1 MPRIFINYRH
11 ADSIAYA
18 ELLCRQLVEQFGAD
32 NVFFDREAIDLGDEF
47 ARIIEQRVGACE
59 VLLALIGPKW
69 LTLAD
74 DAGGRRLD
82 QPHDYVRYEI
92 AAALAHNIRVIPV
105 LVGATRMPQT
115 ADLPADIAA
124 LAARHA
130 QDVRDT
136 HLDQDI
142 EALIA
147 ALAGHKG
154 FRRAFNALAWRVRL
168 RRVAAVIVPACVL
181 MMFFALWVSVFDYF
195 TLDTKIDS
203 YTMGFA
209 SWVKASPVSDEVAL
223 VVITADTE
231 RHFHKPF
238 DKTWRHEHARLI
250 ATLSHAG
257 AQVVAFDMVLN
268 ETSPYDEALL
278 TAMHAARR
286 RGTAV
291 IFGIGGAPPPIPG
304 FAQTVAGL
312 GHLCVATRLGYAHAV
327 PLAVHKA
334 NGQPIVPGLAL
345 LAAYPGPVKALD
357 AAHRLLAVADGS
369 QLVKFSLYEQVSSA
383 HKNCPVVEKGD
394 AVAQLMIE
402 FRPLALLRDP
412 ARRYRYED
420 LADPPDSMADQRLQ
434 GRIVLVGRET
444 EQDIAS
450 VFHGLRTEERYGF
463 EVHADALTTLL
474 RGIHIQPL
482 SPWGQLS
489 IMGAMGA
496 LGASARFVRPFAS
509 PLARRVYCLALV
521 AAYLAASMWLYIA
534 YQLLLNILYHLG
546 AFFLAYWALEK
557 AQRRMGLWARH
568 HDRAAGGLSS
578 PPG

>member
-18 ELLCRQLVEQFGAD
+18 ELICRQLVEQFGAH

-47 ARIIEQRVGACE
+47 ARIIEQRVSSCE
-59 VLLALIGPKW
+59 VLLAIIGPKW

-74 DAGGRRLD
+74 ETGGRRLD
-82 QPHDYVRYEI
+82 QPQDYVRHEI
-92 AAALAHNIRVIPV
+92 AAALAQHIRVIPV
-105 LVGATRMPQT
+105 LVGATSMPQT

-168 RRVAAVIVPACVL
+168 RRVAAVLVPACVF
-181 MMFFALWVSVFDYF
+181 MMFVALWVSLFDYF

-203 YTMGFA
+203 YTLGFA
-209 SWVKASPVSDEVAL
+209 SWLKASPVSDEVAL

-231 RHFHKPF
+231 RHFRKPF
-238 DKTWRHEHARLI
+238 DKTWRHAHARLI
-250 ATLSHAG
+250 DTLARAG
-257 AQVVAFDMVLN
+257 AQVVAFDMVLS
-268 ETSPYDEALL
+268 ETSPYDEALM
-278 TAMHAARR
+278 TAIDAARR
-286 RGTAV
+286 MGTAV
-291 IFGIGGAPPPIPG
+291 IFGTQGEPPPIPG

-312 GHLCVATRLGYAHAV
+312 GHVCVATRLGYAHAV
-327 PLAVHKA
+327 PVAVHKA
-334 NGQPIVPGLAL
+334 DGQHIVPSLAL
-345 LAAYPGPVKALD
+345 LAAYPGPVKALNE
-357 AAHRLLAVADGS
+357 AQRLLAVADGS
-369 QLVKFSLYEQVSSA
+369 QLVTFSLYEQVSFS
-383 HKNCPVVEKGD
+383 HKKCPVLEKGD
-394 AVAQLMIE
+394 AVAQLIIE
-402 FRPLALLRDP
+402 FHPLALLRDP

-420 LADPPDSMADQRLQ
+420 LADPPDGMVDQRLQ

-444 EQDIAS
+444 EQDMIA
-450 VFHGLRTEERYGF
+450 VFRGLRTEERYGF
-463 EVHADALTTLL
+463 EVHADTLTTLL

-482 SPWGQLS
+482 SPWGQLG

-521 AAYLAASMWLYIA
+521 AAYLAASLWVYLV

-546 AFFLAYWALEK
+546 AFFLAYWALEQAK
-557 AQRRMGLWARH
+557 RRMGLWASH
-568 HDRAAGGLSS
+568 HDREAGVLSS
-578 PPG
+578 PTC